1 MGGSGSKAGAEE
13 GVPPDGPDL
22 FAELGVALIDRPS
35 GAALR
40 EVWADS
46 DADMNDVLSRA
57 ELRVF
62 LAAVSAKWGGGK
74 WTAADFKA
82 GSLSF
87 AAWGALE
94 EGEEVEWQAVRSALW
109 DPPWEGVRG
118 PAILALQTEFN
129 AAAGHRPD
137 ASGHNPTLPDARAQR
152 VAEKLL
158 SGNDAGDDVR
168 RAVASALELEAGG
181 STTGGGAG
189 VDFEAFV
196 KIVGKPFQESARPPD
211 AGLRGGWRFC
221 GVHRSKNDMALDG
234 VVESFR
240 TQTDDRTPAPPRL
253 AELSGV
259 LAGPERANSPCE
271 VLLCGED
278 CLGAML
284 EEIKAAKSEIMMVK

>member
-46 DADMNDVLSRA
+46 DADLNDVLSRA
-57 ELRVF
+57 ELLTF

-74 WTAADFKA
+74 WTAAAFKA
-82 GSLSF
+82 GSPSF

-118 PAILALQTEFN
+118 PAILMLQTEFN

-158 SGNDAGDDVR
+158 TGNGAESDKKR
-168 RAVASALELEAGG
+168 EVATALELEAGG
-181 STTGGGAG
+181 SGGGG

-240 TQTDDRTPAPPRL
+240 AQAAASKKPPRL
-253 AELSGV
+253 AELSWRYRR
-259 LAGPERANSPCE
+259 AGAY
-271 VLLCGED
+271 
-278 CLGAML
+278 
-284 EEIKAAKSEIMMVK
+284 